1 MRVYNNFKSTDSVKS
16 EPLVTSIGGFDGI
29 HLGHQALF
37 KKAFDVSN
45 AMFQIVTFNEIPK
58 IYFNND
64 LKPLI
69 DQDQR
74 SSIFEKLLPKNII
87 FLDFKSV
94 NKMNAQEFCLF
105 LEHNLQTEK
114 LVIGKDFRFGNQRV
128 GDVNTLI
135 NYFGEENVTLLD
147 DFLISSEKVS
157 TTKIRLFYAQGKIK
171 EAEKYLGRP
180 ISYTGTVVRG
190 KRLGSSIGFPT
201 ANVQLHNLTQLPRF
215 GVYAVRVHIDKKT
228 YLGCLNI
235 GINPTVEANLDTKIE
250 IHILEFE
257 ENIYDK
263 DISFELIEFIR
274 DEKKFGSIDDL
285 TAQIQ
290 LDVDKIKNNF

>member
-58 IYFNND
+58 IYFNKD

-94 NKMNAQEFCLF
+94 NKMNAQEFCQF

>member
-58 IYFNND
+58 IYFNKD

-250 IHILEFE
+250 IHIIEFE

-274 DEKKFGSIDDL
+274 DEKKFGSIEDL

>member
-1 MRVYNNFKSTDSVKS
+1 MKVYNNFKSTDSVQS

-94 NKMNAQEFCLF
+94 NKMNAQEFCQF
-105 LEHNLQTEK
+105 LQHNLQTEK

-180 ISYTGTVVRG
+180 ISYTGTVVLG
-190 KRLGSSIGFPT
+190 KQLGSSIGFPT

-235 GINPTVEANLDTKIE
+235 GINPTVEANLETKIE
-250 IHILEFE
+250 IHILEFDK
-257 ENIYDK
+257 NIYDK

-274 DEKKFGSIDDL
+274 NEKKFESIDDL

>member
-58 IYFNND
+58 IYFNKD

-94 NKMNAQEFCLF
+94 NKMNAQEFCQF

-180 ISYTGTVVRG
+180 ISYTGNVVRG

-257 ENIYDK
+257 ETIYYE

>member
-58 IYFNND
+58 IYFNKD

-250 IHILEFE
+250 IHILEFDE
-257 ENIYDK
+257 IIYDK

-274 DEKKFGSIDDL
+274 DEKKFESIDDL

>member
-58 IYFNND
+58 IYFNKD

-94 NKMNAQEFCLF
+94 NKMNAQEFCQF

-147 DFLISSEKVS
+147 DYLISSEKVS

-250 IHILEFE
+250 IHIIEFE

>member
-1 MRVYNNFKSTDSVKS
+1 MKVYNNFKSTDSVQS

-94 NKMNAQEFCLF
+94 NKMNAQEFCQF
-105 LEHNLQTEK
+105 LQHNLQTEK

-180 ISYTGTVVRG
+180 ISYTGNVVLG
-190 KRLGSSIGFPT
+190 KQLGSSIGFPT

-235 GINPTVEANLDTKIE
+235 GINPTVEANLETKIE
-250 IHILEFE
+250 IHILEFD

-263 DISFELIEFIR
+263 NISFELIEFIR

>member
-58 IYFNND
+58 IYFNKD

-94 NKMNAQEFCLF
+94 NKMNAQEFCQF

-180 ISYTGTVVRG
+180 ISYMGTVVRG

-250 IHILEFE
+250 IHIIEFE

>member
-94 NKMNAQEFCLF
+94 NKMNAQEFCQF

-147 DFLISSEKVS
+147 DYLISSEKVS

-180 ISYTGTVVRG
+180 ISYTGNVVRG

-201 ANVQLHNLTQLPRF
+201 ANVQLHNLTKLPRF

-250 IHILEFE
+250 IHILEFDE
-257 ENIYDK
+257 IIYDK

>member
-1 MRVYNNFKSTDSVKS
+1 MIVYNNFKSTDSVKS

-37 KKAFDVSN
+37 KKAFEVSN
-45 AMFQIVTFNEIPK
+45 GTFQIVTFNEIPK
-58 IYFNND
+58 IFFNND
-64 LKPLI
+64 LKPLL

-74 SSIFEKLLPKNII
+74 SSLFENLLPKNII

-94 NKMNAQEFCLF
+94 NKMNAEEFCQF
-105 LEHNLQTEK
+105 LRSNLQTEK

-147 DFLISSEKVS
+147 DYLISSEKVS
-157 TTKIRLFYAQGKIK
+157 TTKIRLFYAQGNVK

-180 ISYTGTVVRG
+180 ISYNGTVVLG
-190 KRLGSSIGFPT
+190 KQLGSSIGFPT

-215 GVYAVRVHIDKKT
+215 GVYAVRVHIEKKT

-250 IHILEFE
+250 IYILEFDE
-257 ENIYDK
+257 IIYDK

-274 DEKKFGSIDDL
+274 DEKKFESIDDL

>member
-1 MRVYNNFKSTDSVKS
+1 MKVYNNFKSTDSVQS

-94 NKMNAQEFCLF
+94 NKMNAQEFCQF
-105 LEHNLQTEK
+105 LQHNLQTEK

-180 ISYTGTVVRG
+180 ISYTGTVVLG
-190 KRLGSSIGFPT
+190 KQLGSSIGFPT

-235 GINPTVEANLDTKIE
+235 GINPTVEANLETKIE
-250 IHILEFE
+250 IHILEFD

-263 DISFELIEFIR
+263 NISFELIEFIR
-274 DEKKFGSIDDL
+274 DEKKFRSIDDL

>member
-94 NKMNAQEFCLF
+94 NKMNAQEFCQF

-157 TTKIRLFYAQGKIK
+157 TTKIRLFYAQGNIK

-180 ISYTGTVVRG
+180 ISYTGYVVRG

-250 IHILEFE
+250 IHIIEFE

>member
-1 MRVYNNFKSTDSVKS
+1 MKVYNNFKSTDSVKS

-94 NKMNAQEFCLF
+94 NKMNAQEFCEF
-105 LEHNLQTEK
+105 LQHNLQTEK

-147 DFLISSEKVS
+147 DYLISSEKVS

-180 ISYTGTVVRG
+180 ISYTGTVVIG

>member
-58 IYFNND
+58 IYFNKD

-190 KRLGSSIGFPT
+190 NRLGSSIGFPT

-250 IHILEFE
+250 IHIIEFE

>member
-58 IYFNND
+58 IYFNKD

-94 NKMNAQEFCLF
+94 NKMNAQEFCQF

-180 ISYTGTVVRG
+180 ISYTGNLVRG

-250 IHILEFE
+250 IHIIEFE

>member
-58 IYFNND
+58 IYFNKD

-94 NKMNAQEFCLF
+94 NKMNAQEFCQF

-250 IHILEFE
+250 IHILEFDE
-257 ENIYDK
+257 IIYDK

-274 DEKKFGSIDDL
+274 DEKKFESIDEL

>member
-58 IYFNND
+58 IYFNKD

-157 TTKIRLFYAQGKIK
+157 TTKIRLFYSQGKIK

>member
-180 ISYTGTVVRG
+180 ISYTGNVVRG

-250 IHILEFE
+250 IHIIEFE

>member
-94 NKMNAQEFCLF
+94 NKMNAQEFCQF

-180 ISYTGTVVRG
+180 ISYTGNVVRG

-250 IHILEFE
+250 IRIIEFE

>member
-1 MRVYNNFKSTDSVKS
+1 MKVYNNFKSTDSVKS

-87 FLDFKSV
+87 FLDYKSV
-94 NKMNAQEFCLF
+94 NKMNAQEFCEF
-105 LEHNLQTEK
+105 LQHNLQTEK

-147 DFLISSEKVS
+147 DYLISSEKVS

-180 ISYTGTVVRG
+180 ISYTGTVVIG

-250 IHILEFE
+250 IHILEFD

>member
-94 NKMNAQEFCLF
+94 NKMNAQEFCQF

-180 ISYTGTVVRG
+180 ISYKGTVVLG
-190 KRLGSSIGFPT
+190 KQLGSSIGFPT

-250 IHILEFE
+250 IHILEFDE
-257 ENIYDK
+257 IIYDK

-274 DEKKFGSIDDL
+274 NEKKFESIDDL

>member
-58 IYFNND
+58 IYFNKD

-180 ISYTGTVVRG
+180 ISYTGNVVRG

-250 IHILEFE
+250 IHIIEFE

>member
-94 NKMNAQEFCLF
+94 NKMNAQEFCQF

-180 ISYTGTVVRG
+180 ISYTGNVVRG

-250 IHILEFE
+250 IHIIEFE

>member
-1 MRVYNNFKSTDSVKS
+1 MKVYNNFKNTDSVKS

-94 NKMNAQEFCLF
+94 NKMNAQEFCQF
-105 LEHNLQTEK
+105 LQHNLQTEK

-147 DFLISSEKVS
+147 DYLISSEKVS

-180 ISYTGTVVRG
+180 ISYRGTVVLG
-190 KRLGSSIGFPT
+190 KQLGSSIGFPT

-235 GINPTVEANLDTKIE
+235 GINPTVEANLETKIE
-250 IHILEFE
+250 IHILEFD

-263 DISFELIEFIR
+263 NISFELIEFIR
-274 DEKKFGSIDDL
+274 DEKKFRSIDDL

>member
-94 NKMNAQEFCLF
+94 NKMNAQEFCQF

-147 DFLISSEKVS
+147 DYLISSEKVS

-250 IHILEFE
+250 IHIIEFE

>member
-58 IYFNND
+58 IYFNKD

-235 GINPTVEANLDTKIE
+235 GINPTVESNLDTKIE
-250 IHILEFE
+250 IHILEFD

>member
-1 MRVYNNFKSTDSVKS
+1 MKVYNNFKSTDSVKS

-94 NKMNAQEFCLF
+94 NKMNAQEFCQF
-105 LEHNLQTEK
+105 LQHNLQTEK

-180 ISYTGTVVRG
+180 ISYTGTVVLG
-190 KRLGSSIGFPT
+190 KQLGSSIGFPT

-235 GINPTVEANLDTKIE
+235 GINPTVEANLETKIE
-250 IHILEFE
+250 IHILEFD

-263 DISFELIEFIR
+263 NISFELIEFIR

>member
-1 MRVYNNFKSTDSVKS
+1 
-16 EPLVTSIGGFDGI
+16 
-29 HLGHQALF
+29 
-37 KKAFDVSN
+37 
-45 AMFQIVTFNEIPK
+45 MFQIVTFNEIPK

-94 NKMNAQEFCLF
+94 NKMNAQEFCKF

-250 IHILEFE
+250 IHIIEFE

>member
-94 NKMNAQEFCLF
+94 NKMNAQEFCQF

-250 IHILEFE
+250 IHIIEFE

>member
-1 MRVYNNFKSTDSVKS
+1 MKVYNNFKSTDSVQS

-94 NKMNAQEFCLF
+94 NKMNAQEFCQF
-105 LEHNLQTEK
+105 LQHNLQTEK

-147 DFLISSEKVS
+147 DYLISSEKVS

-180 ISYTGTVVRG
+180 ISYTGTVVLG
-190 KRLGSSIGFPT
+190 KQLGSSIGFPT

-235 GINPTVEANLDTKIE
+235 GINPTVEANLETKIE
-250 IHILEFE
+250 IHILEFDK
-257 ENIYDK
+257 NIYDK

>member
-1 MRVYNNFKSTDSVKS
+1 MKVYNNFKSTDSVKS

-94 NKMNAQEFCLF
+94 NKMNAQEFCQF
-105 LEHNLQTEK
+105 LQHNLQTEK

-147 DFLISSEKVS
+147 DYLISSEKVS

-180 ISYTGTVVRG
+180 ISYRGTVVLG
-190 KRLGSSIGFPT
+190 KQLGSSIGFPT

-235 GINPTVEANLDTKIE
+235 GINPTVEANLETKIE
-250 IHILEFE
+250 IHILEFD

>member
-45 AMFQIVTFNEIPK
+45 AMFQIVTFSEIPK
-58 IYFNND
+58 IYFNKD

-94 NKMNAQEFCLF
+94 NKMNAQEFCQF

-250 IHILEFE
+250 IHIIEFE

>member
-1 MRVYNNFKSTDSVKS
+1 MKVYNNFKSTDSVQS

-94 NKMNAQEFCLF
+94 NKMNAQEFCQF
-105 LEHNLQTEK
+105 LQHNLQTEK

-147 DFLISSEKVS
+147 DYLISSEKVS

-180 ISYTGTVVRG
+180 ISYTGTVVLG
-190 KRLGSSIGFPT
+190 KQLGSSIGFPT

-235 GINPTVEANLDTKIE
+235 GINPTVEANLETKIE
-250 IHILEFE
+250 IHILEFD

-274 DEKKFGSIDDL
+274 DEKKFRSIDDL

>member
-1 MRVYNNFKSTDSVKS
+1 MKVYNNFKSTDSVQS

-94 NKMNAQEFCLF
+94 NKMNAQEFCQF
-105 LEHNLQTEK
+105 LQHNLQTEK

-147 DFLISSEKVS
+147 DYLISSEKVS

-180 ISYTGTVVRG
+180 ISYTGTVVLG
-190 KRLGSSIGFPT
+190 KQLGSSIGFPT

-235 GINPTVEANLDTKIE
+235 GINPTVEANLETKIE
-250 IHILEFE
+250 IHILEFD

-263 DISFELIEFIR
+263 NISFELIEFIR

>member
-58 IYFNND
+58 IYFNKD

-94 NKMNAQEFCLF
+94 NKMNAQEFCEF
-105 LEHNLQTEK
+105 LQHNLQTEK

-235 GINPTVEANLDTKIE
+235 GINPTVEPNLDTKIE
-250 IHILEFE
+250 IHILEFD

>member
-1 MRVYNNFKSTDSVKS
+1 MKIYNNFKSTDSVKS

-94 NKMNAQEFCLF
+94 NKMNAQEFCQF

-135 NYFGEENVTLLD
+135 NYFGEDNVTLLD

-180 ISYTGTVVRG
+180 ISYTGTVVIG
-190 KRLGSSIGFPT
+190 KQLGSSIGFPT
-201 ANVQLHNLTQLPRF
+201 ANIQLHNLTQLPRF

-235 GINPTVEANLDTKIE
+235 GINPTVEANLNTKIE

>member
-1 MRVYNNFKSTDSVKS
+1 MKVYNNFKSTDSVQS

-94 NKMNAQEFCLF
+94 NKMNAQEFCQF
-105 LEHNLQTEK
+105 LQHNLQTEK

-147 DFLISSEKVS
+147 DYLISSEKVS

-180 ISYTGTVVRG
+180 ISYRGTVVLG
-190 KRLGSSIGFPT
+190 KQLGSSIGFPT

-235 GINPTVEANLDTKIE
+235 GINPTVEANLETKIE
-250 IHILEFE
+250 IHILEFDK
-257 ENIYDK
+257 NIYDK

-274 DEKKFGSIDDL
+274 DEKKFRSIDDL

>member
-58 IYFNND
+58 IYFNKD

-94 NKMNAQEFCLF
+94 NKMNAQEFCQF

-147 DFLISSEKVS
+147 DYLISSEKVS
-157 TTKIRLFYAQGKIK
+157 TTKIRLFYAQGNVK

-180 ISYTGTVVRG
+180 ISYNGTVVLG
-190 KRLGSSIGFPT
+190 KQLGSSIGFPT

-250 IHILEFE
+250 IHILEFDE
-257 ENIYDK
+257 IIYDK

-274 DEKKFGSIDDL
+274 DEKKFESIDDL